1 MIKKLTLAATALLA
15 VVIGFLAIAPS
26 NMSFDDAGYNSKNVL
41 EHLQVISDKPHSV
54 TDYEAHEEVR
64 RYLLK
69 TAEGYVG
76 ADNVQ
81 ERNYL
86 TPGNQNPTDGI
97 EYVGADL
104 VESNGIDCEY
114 DIRNV
119 LARLPGKSE
128 TGVLLVAHYD
138 SRGNIKRYGELAKS
152 YGAGDDGYGVA
163 TLLELMRYFSQNK
176 SGLENS
182 VYFLFTDSE
191 EPNMYGSLLESQNAE
206 LMDKVNFVI
215 NVEARGMD
223 GAVYMFETSKKN
235 NKVISLFRKAKDPV
249 TYSVAPAV
257 YSVMTNYTDFTNFLA
272 AGKNGLNFSTL
283 NDINDYHVPS
293 DNYAN
298 VNTASLQ
305 HYGEQI
311 LPIVAE
317 YVSDAKYSDMNYFD
331 GTHDAVFFNFLPGV
345 FVSYSSVAAV
355 IMAVFLLLAL
365 AGLIVYL
372 ALKKQFDFKA
382 WGKYIGFVFI
392 GLIASVAV
400 GFIVSWVVARLGG
413 YPWSLVNVRSACSDW
428 ILVLT
433 VGALFTAL
441 HFAAKR
447 FVLAG
452 DMKISA
458 YSALTV
464 QVILNL
470 IVAVVLS
477 GASFL
482 FFIVSLLGVIY
493 LAAEQLIKSAWGRRT
508 ALYVSLFCIS
518 CVFAPLIF
526 SLQYALSI
534 GGLAALA
541 AIAYFPFSVLLPML
555 HEEIRGC
562 AADAETKETADDGTD
577 LPQKA

>member
-1 MIKKLTLAATALLA
+1 MIKKLTLAATVLLA
-15 VVIGFLAIAPS
+15 VVIGFLTIAPS

-69 TAEGYVG
+69 TAEDYVG
-76 ADNVQ
+76 AENVA

-86 TPGNQNPTDGI
+86 TPGNLNPTDGI

-104 VESNGIDCEY
+104 VEANGVDCEY

-119 LARLPGKSE
+119 LATLPGKSE

-163 TLLELMRYFSQNK
+163 TLLELMRYFSQYK

-191 EPNMYGSLLESQNAE
+191 EPNMYGSLLESQNTE
-206 LMDKVNFVI
+206 LMNKVNLVI
-215 NVEARGMD
+215 NVEARGMN

-235 NKVISLFRKAKDPV
+235 NKVMRLFGKANDPV

-272 AGKNGLNFSTL
+272 VGKNGLNFSTL
-283 NDINDYHVPS
+283 DDINDYHVPD

-305 HYGEQI
+305 HYGEQL

-317 YVSDAKYSDMNYFD
+317 YVSDSKYSDMSYFD

-355 IMAVFLLLAL
+355 ILAVFLALAL
-365 AGLIVYL
+365 AGLIVYR
-372 ALKKQFDFKA
+372 AIKKQFDFKA

-392 GLIASVAV
+392 GLIASAAV
-400 GFIVSWVVARLGG
+400 GLIVSLAVARLGG
-413 YPWSLVNVRSACSDW
+413 YPWSFVNVRSAGSDW

-433 VGALFTAL
+433 VVAIFAAL

-447 FVLAG
+447 F
-452 DMKISA
+452 ISA
-458 YSALTV
+458 ADLTMSAYAAVTV
-464 QVILNL
+464 QVVFNVITS
-470 IVAVVLS
+470 VALS

-482 FFIVSLLGVIY
+482 FLIVSLPGVIY
-493 LAAEQLIKSAWGRRT
+493 LAAGQFVKSVWGKRT
-508 ALYVSLFCIS
+508 VLYVSLFCAV

-526 SLQYALSI
+526 SLQCAMSI
-534 GGLAALA
+534 GGLAALTA
-541 AIAYFPFSVLLPML
+541 LAYFSFSVALPML
-555 HEEIRGC
+555 HDEIRGR
-562 AADAETKETADDGTD
+562 AAEAGTDETAD
-577 LPQKA
+577 LSAEIY